1 MDEILDEITYE
12 TRTVEYASFTTR
24 TIAFLTDVFLFI
36 IITYG
41 LYYVHKPT
49 PSYIGFLQMFWWKI
63 IFVIII
69 YFVYFD
75 GSEKN
80 ATPGKQIMN
89 IRLLNEEKREIDYS
103 TSAKHLLF
111 STLLFFGFFRLLL
124 NDKKQTMADKL
135 CKIIS
140 VKVR

>member
-1 MDEILDEITYE
+1 MDEILDEKTYE
-12 TRTVEYASFTTR
+12 TRIVEYASFTAR
-24 TIAFLTDVFLFI
+24 MIAFLTDVFLFI
-36 IITYG
+36 IVTYG
-41 LYYVHKPT
+41 LYYVLKPT

-69 YFVYFD
+69 YFIYFD

-103 TSAKHLLF
+103 ASAKHLLF

-124 NDKKQTMADKL
+124 NNKQQTLADKM
-135 CKIIS
+135 CKVII
-140 VKVR
+140 VNVR